1 MGLSGRARRMLR
13 AAQKQREVDPS
24 EGGGELN
31 IVPFLDIVVNLMLF
45 LLATT
50 TVTMAMAEVEVS
62 LPGVCRG
69 VGCPE
74 TEPGL
79 DLTVTI
85 VEGGFLVAGRGG
97 RLAPGCRELTSA
109 PGLTVAGHDFEAL
122 HACAERV
129 HAAYVDEDTVMIT
142 ADPQIPYE
150 DVIAAMDALR
160 GDEAGLLFPR
170 VMLSAGLR

>member
-13 AAQKQREVDPS
+13 EAERRRDVDPS

-50 TVTMAMAEVEVS
+50 TVTMAVAEVEVTT
-62 LPGVCRG
+62 PGICTRN
-69 VGCPE
+69 CTE

-85 VEGGFLVAGRGG
+85 VERGFLVAGRGG

-109 PGLTVAGHDFEAL
+109 PGLTVEGHDYDAL
-122 HACAERV
+122 RECAERV
-129 HAAYVDEDTVMIT
+129 HAAYSDEDSVMLT
-142 ADPQIPYE
+142 ADPQVPYE

-160 GDEAGLLFPR
+160 GNDAGLLFPR

>member
-13 AAQKQREVDPS
+13 EAQRRREVDPS

-50 TVTMAMAEVEVS
+50 TVTMAVAEVEVS
-62 LPGVCRG
+62 LPGMCSARCR
-69 VGCPE
+69 E
-74 TEPGL
+74 IEPGL

-97 RLAPGCRELTSA
+97 RLAPGCGELTSA
-109 PGLTVAGHDFEAL
+109 PGLTVEGHDFEAL

-129 HAAYVDEDTVMIT
+129 HAAYTEEDSVMIT

-160 GDEAGLLFPR
+160 GDETGLLFPR